1 MRWKTW
7 ASSCAAA
14 GATLGQGGAHAVAC
28 HEDPDIVG
36 YEKSTSVGFTFGVAF
51 GGGWR
56 VVYGIDVRMTSGNQS
71 AALVRLEGHGVSQA
85 RLVLAGHFIS
95 ESAVGAEVGLALHS
109 GRRDTDVDS
118 ALALHL
124 AGGPY
129 DGGGGLQAQAGIPFI
144 GDLRNWEGSA
154 AVVLVPNEW
163 KLCLGGSGRCLRD
176 GEESVLPAVAT
187 LGGEDAAANA
197 WIEDARAEYAS
208 VWAFQRMARELA
220 TAGAPAALVRA
231 ARNAAEDEARHTEL
245 CARMAGRPF
254 WLLPLDDTYAEA
266 RWAAGSREA
275 RPTLG
280 REAWIDGCIG
290 EGIAAAQAASA
301 GAMSGGAE
309 AEVQRAIAADERRHA
324 ELAWAILEWT
334 WREGGGRARDAIA
347 EAAAIEP
354 PITATDRPDRDPD
367 AARLA
372 AEREVGEALARIR
385 TLVG

>member
-14 GATLGQGGAHAVAC
+14 GATLGHGVGPALAC

-56 VVYGIDVRMTSGNQS
+56 VAYGIDVRMTSGNQS
-71 AALVRLEGHGVSQA
+71 AGLVRLEGHGVSQA

-95 ESAVGAEVGLALHS
+95 DSAMGAEVGLALHS

-144 GDLRNWEGSA
+144 GDLSNWEASA

-163 KLCLGGSGRCLRD
+163 KLCLAGGRRLRD
-176 GEESVLPAVAT
+176 RDSAVLPAVAT
-187 LGGEDAAANA
+187 LGGGATAQA

-208 VWAFQRMARELA
+208 VWAFERMARELA
-220 TAGAPAALVRA
+220 TAGAPAALVWA
-231 ARNAAEDEARHTEL
+231 ARDAAADEARHTEL
-245 CARMAGRPF
+245 CARMAGVPF
-254 WLLPLDDTYAEA
+254 WLLPLDDAYGEA
-266 RWAAGSREA
+266 RWAKGSREA
-275 RPTLG
+275 LPTLG

-301 GAMSGGAE
+301 GAMAGGAE

-324 ELAWAILEWT
+324 ELAWAILDWT

-347 EAAAIEP
+347 EAAAIAP
-354 PITATDRPDRDPD
+354 HITATDRPDRDPD